1 MIIKKKLLKTHKP
14 SINTYEYKSTILYKG
29 RLGLKSL
36 DKNRIEL
43 KQLNAIKHF
52 FKRFLKKK
60 KGSIWYRLFPECF
73 VTKKSLG
80 NARMGKGK
88 GAIDRLVLYIK
99 KGQIIFEIKLK
110 NMNNEFYI
118 FRLLKQ
124 CQKKLPINTKIF
136 FSKQ

>member
-1 MIIKKKLLKTHKP
+1 
-14 SINTYEYKSTILYKG
+14 
-29 RLGLKSL
+29 
-36 DKNRIEL
+36 
-43 KQLNAIKHF
+43 
-52 FKRFLKKK
+52 
-60 KGSIWYRLFPECF
+60 
-73 VTKKSLG
+73 
-80 NARMGKGK
+80 MGKGK
-88 GAIDRLVLYIK
+88 GAIDRLILYIK